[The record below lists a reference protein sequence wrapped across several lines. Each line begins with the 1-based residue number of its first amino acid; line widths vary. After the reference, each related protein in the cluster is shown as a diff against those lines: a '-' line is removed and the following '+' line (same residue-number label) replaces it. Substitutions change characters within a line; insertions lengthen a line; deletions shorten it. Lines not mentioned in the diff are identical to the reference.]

1 MKEEIDVALD
11 LLVSYVSRFGSIK
24 EENIEEFRT
33 HLQKRLLERY
43 QGHWYPGKID
53 HNRAL
58 GTEDFLFALLF

>member
-33 HLQKRLLERY
+33 HLRKHLLEHY
-43 QGHWYPGKID
+43 QGHWYPGKND
-53 HNRAL
+53 PHRARN
-58 GTEDFLFALLF
+58 